1 MCSYLSKI
9 TSMVCARDCNRHRH
23 QWDLN
28 FLAGNWSFWSSLH
41 TLSGKLS
48 YPYLFESQR
57 GAKLQNFEFL
67 LLGAVQTLTSRKSL
81 MNIKTIS
88 HILWPSETITINTC
102 RSLNQNNVV
111 PTVEWL
117 SCKLSWA
124 IFQLGQECTMY
135 VQWFTWHFFVKIAQ
149 TLFNQDVP
157 LLLGQERKFKE

>member
-1 MCSYLSKI
+1 MCSYLSQI
-9 TSMVCARDCNRHRH
+9 TSMVCARDCNRHQH

-28 FLAGNWSFWSSLH
+28 FLAGKWNFWSSLH

-57 GAKLQNFEFL
+57 GAKLQNFEFV
-67 LLGAVQTLTSRKSL
+67 LLGAVQTLASRKSL

-135 VQWFTWHFFVKIAQ
+135 VQWFTWHFFCQNSPNSFQPRCATFVGPRKKI
-149 TLFNQDVP
+149 
-157 LLLGQERKFKE
+157 